1 MGVFPIGLLCFFVF
15 FVVSIVIVIKIL
27 RNAASKYNLAIIAGF
42 LLFSFALTQLP
53 FPSYVDGM
61 QKRVEAELTK
71 EQLFRFAHDANA
83 QEYDWLDEDKHS
95 KWVERLRSKHNKAL
109 SLSKLPPRII
119 KGNDYVSVFYGS
131 ALVKHW
137 GYIVGDIEDFPIEHI
152 PENMQRKV
160 YDGVWVYHDIW

>member
-1 MGVFPIGLLCFFVF
+1 
-15 FVVSIVIVIKIL
+15 
-27 RNAASKYNLAIIAGF
+27 
-42 LLFSFALTQLP
+42 
-53 FPSYVDGM
+53 M

-119 KGNDYVSVFYGS
+119 KGNDYVSVFYGN

-152 PENMQRKV
+152 PDNMQRKV